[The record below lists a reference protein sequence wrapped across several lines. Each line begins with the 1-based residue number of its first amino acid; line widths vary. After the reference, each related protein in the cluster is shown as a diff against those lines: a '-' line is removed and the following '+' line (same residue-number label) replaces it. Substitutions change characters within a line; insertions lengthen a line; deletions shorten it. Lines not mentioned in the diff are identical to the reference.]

1 MPEEL
6 LARVLAARN
15 FDQGH
20 ATVEYTSSAFV
31 DLDFHLMGD
40 PGEIEPGAFE
50 RATLERIAMPDGI
63 TMRHRPPH
71 FTHVFSGEGYASA
84 YYSYL
89 WSEVLDADAFNAFEE
104 AGDPFDPATA
114 ERLKRFVYSAGGL
127 REPDEAY
134 VAFRGRLPSVEPL
147 LAKRGLVSAPA
158 ADA

>member
-1 MPEEL
+1 MPITHSGL
-6 LARVLAARN
+6 RHLRQQCLRIAQQKML
-15 FDQGH
+15 Q
-20 ATVEYTSSAFV
+20 TKYSAFQ
-31 DLDFHLMGD
+31 
-40 PGEIEPGAFE
+40 EANT
-50 RATLERIAMPDGI
+50 R
-63 TMRHRPPH
+63 
-71 FTHVFSGEGYASA
+71 
-84 YYSYL
+84 
-89 WSEVLDADAFNAFEE
+89 FNAFEE

>member
-1 MPEEL
+1 
-6 LARVLAARN
+6 
-15 FDQGH
+15 
-20 ATVEYTSSAFV
+20 
-31 DLDFHLMGD
+31 
-40 PGEIEPGAFE
+40 
-50 RATLERIAMPDGI
+50 MPDGI

-89 WSEVLDADAFNAFEE
+89 WSEVLDADAYNAFEE